1 MSTVKKQ
8 QNKKKSDWISLRE
21 GNDANMDKCLGIEG
35 LEGSNDIFIAL
46 VYFSI
51 TRHFYVKK
59 KLIDKK
65 RERVDKTVNRF
76 LGYTVEKDIQI
87 VFIQQLTD

>member
-1 MSTVKKQ
+1 MFFAVVCIHVHCQ
-8 QNKKKSDWISLRE
+8 EAAEQKKKSDWISLRE
-21 GNDANMDKCLGIEG
+21 GNDANMDKCPGING

-59 KLIDKK
+59 KID
-65 RERVDKTVNRF
+65 
-76 LGYTVEKDIQI
+76 
-87 VFIQQLTD
+87 